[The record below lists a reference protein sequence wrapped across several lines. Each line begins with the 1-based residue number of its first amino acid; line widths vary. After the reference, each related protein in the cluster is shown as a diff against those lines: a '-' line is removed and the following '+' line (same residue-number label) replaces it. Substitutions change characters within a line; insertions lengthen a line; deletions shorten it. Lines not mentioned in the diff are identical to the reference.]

1 MSVNANVLLNQC
13 GIYTDLI
20 RIVNDYTVGEKSYWK
35 GKYESVVSELN
46 FELKK
51 ESYIYFRVD
60 TFHARLNRTI
70 ANATRKKITCIVQQY
85 GECIDNVAKTVSV
98 QDYFNRYNVVGVH
111 RVAFDNLVFKLKQMI
126 RVKDYQV
133 YKFKSNFRFNITSK
147 LLRHLNDY
155 NHKEYQCYIGE
166 DSKKLWPSKINWGDR
181 IIQQRKRSICNEV
194 KAIYDMKQHMVR
206 IMEQQTE
213 NMFIDKY
220 NLTSTVKISHV
231 NNKSVR
237 VRVHTFN
244 GKKVE
249 VTKKISQDKKTNRL
263 YICDPVFKKRRL
275 YADEKYVECPPKYL
289 TLYKNM

>member
-35 GKYESVVSELN
+35 GEYESVVSELN

-60 TFHARLNRTI
+60 TFQARLNRTI

>member
-60 TFHARLNRTI
+60 TFQARLNRTI